1 MTLLSVCQDV
11 AKVIAIDVPSV
22 VASATDRELVELLNV
37 ANTMAKRIA
46 AGHDWQDFSRVATI
60 TGDGST
66 EDFDLPS
73 DYDRMLVKAQLWSSS
88 LETALTPISDLD
100 RWLEL
105 DVQTFDFVLNAWTLY
120 GGQIHVKPA
129 LATGVTAK
137 YFYQSDLIV
146 APDSGS
152 NKTEFTADTDSFR
165 LSEELLKLGMI
176 WQWRA
181 NKGLPY
187 AEDMVNYEQ
196 LLARLVSR
204 DKGSRMLRIGRARL
218 PSDVTVAYPQA
229 ITP

>member
-11 AKVIAIDVPSV
+11 AKVIAIDVPSI
-22 VASATDRELVELLNV
+22 VASSTERELVELLSV
-37 ANTMAKRIA
+37 ANMMAERISK
-46 AGHDWQDFSRVATI
+46 GHEWQLLSRIATI
-60 TGDGST
+60 TGDGAA
-66 EDFDLPS
+66 EDFDLPP
-73 DYDRMLVKAQLWSSS
+73 DYDRMLVKSQLWSSS
-88 LETALTPISDLD
+88 LETALTPITDLD

-105 DVQTFDFVLNAWTLY
+105 DVQTFDFVINAWTIY
-120 GGQIHVKPA
+120 GGQMHVKPA
-129 LATGVTAK
+129 LSTGVTAK
-137 YFYQSDLIV
+137 YFYQSSLIV
-146 APDSGS
+146 AQQSGG
-152 NKTEFTADTDSFR
+152 NKVSFTADTDEFR